1 MSEPSKQ
8 APAGRDASRPRDIPK
23 RGWIQ
28 IALRVK
34 DRINIDFV
42 PILSAGV
49 AFYFFLA
56 LFPLL
61 AALLS
66 TYGLF
71 VTPAEAEAQIEQ
83 LSSFLPEK
91 VHELISQF
99 GQALTGGS
107 DGALGWGVA
116 LSILVSLW
124 SANKGAKALVT
135 GLNIVYGEREN
146 RGFFRKTAVT
156 LCITLLGFVSGI
168 VMLGLVALFPALSS
182 WLPIPDWSISTINWF
197 RWPLM
202 ALLVIVL
209 LAFIYK
215 IAPSRDRPEFLW
227 TTWGAVIA
235 TLLWLGGSAL
245 FSTYVD
251 NFGSYAK
258 TYGSLASVVI
268 LMLWFYLT
276 VFAILLGAEINSE
289 MEHQTAFD
297 TTTGPEMPLGER
309 GAFHADH
316 VAGEHGEREYT
327 EGRADSGGKETA

>member
-1 MSEPSKQ
+1 MKQPS
-8 APAGRDASRPRDIPK
+8 DFPK

-28 IALRVK
+28 IGKRVK
-34 DRINIDFV
+34 DQIQVDHI
-42 PILSAGV
+42 PIVSAGV

-71 VTPAEAEAQIEQ
+71 VTPAEAEAQIEE
-83 LSSFLPEK
+83 LSAFLPEK

-99 GQALTGGS
+99 GETLTGNS
-107 DGALGWGVA
+107 DNALGWGVV
-116 LSILVSLW
+116 LSILISLW

-135 GLNIVYGEREN
+135 GLNIVYDETES
-146 RGFFRKTAVT
+146 RGFFKKTSIT
-156 LCITLLGFVSGI
+156 LLITLLGFTAGV
-168 VMLGLVALFPALSS
+168 VMLGLVALFPALSA
-182 WLPIPDWSISTINWF
+182 WLPLPDWSISTINWF
-197 RWPLM
+197 RWPIM
-202 ALLVIVL
+202 ALLVIAL
-209 LAFIYK
+209 LALIYK
-215 IAPSRDRPEFLW
+215 IAPSRDRPELRW

-245 FSTYVD
+245 FSLYVD

-276 VFAILLGAEINSE
+276 VFIVLLGAEINSE
-289 MEHQTAFD
+289 MEHQTATD
-297 TTTGPEMPLGER
+297 TTTGPDEPMGER

-316 VAGEHGEREYT
+316 VAGEHDEKAYT
-327 EGRADSGGKETA
+327 EGKPGDGGEGSA

>member
-1 MSEPSKQ
+1 MSEESQQ
-8 APAGRDASRPRDIPK
+8 APAGRHASKPREIPK
-23 RGWIQ
+23 LGWIQ
-28 IALRVK
+28 IAKRVGDQIK
-34 DRINIDFV
+34 VDFV
-42 PILSAGV
+42 PIVSAGV

-71 VTPAEAEAQIEQ
+71 VTPAEAEAQIEEI
-83 LSSFLPEK
+83 SAFLPEK

-99 GQALTGGS
+99 GETLTGNS
-107 DGALGWGVA
+107 DDALGWGVI
-116 LSILVSLW
+116 LSILISLW

-135 GLNIVYGEREN
+135 GLNIVYDETES
-146 RGFFRKTAVT
+146 RGFFKKTATT
-156 LCITLLGFVSGI
+156 LFITLLGFASGV
-168 VMLGLVALFPALSS
+168 VMLGLVALFPALSA
-182 WLPIPDWSISTINWF
+182 WLPIPDWSISMINWF
-197 RWPLM
+197 RWPIL

-215 IAPSRDRPEFLW
+215 IAPSRDRPEFKW

-245 FSTYVD
+245 FSLYVD

-276 VFAILLGAEINSE
+276 VFIILLGAEINSE
-289 MEHQTAFD
+289 MEHQTAID
-297 TTTGPEMPLGER
+297 TTVGRDKPLGQR

-316 VAGEHGEREYT
+316 VAGEHSEKNYTNGKPT
-327 EGRADSGGKETA
+327 EGGEETA